1 MSKLA
6 LEAPGFLDR
15 LLPDKRCNKGLLVS
29 LGFRELSGLLA
40 LPESAGSAALALVGF
55 PKAQMAFRV
64 KEVFRE

>member
-6 LEAPGFLDR
+6 LEAPGFLGR
-15 LLPDKRCNKGLLVS
+15 LLPDKRCNKGLPVS
-29 LGFRELSGLLA
+29 LGFQELSGLLV
-40 LPESAGSAALALVGF
+40 LPESAALALVGF